1 MKSKIG
7 IFDKENRL
15 IPKHGDDV
23 TWSIN
28 QDYQLTFFS
37 HSFEQQFVNDFQI
50 APEIG
55 MDLRSLGLNDVFFH
69 ACSKGYAAA
78 LKGKPLVYLST
89 IQKDGRGK
97 VFELSFLPFHNVS
110 GEVLGC
116 CMQQKDV
123 TAESEALQLLE
134 DRDRKYKEAQE
145 IANVGHW
152 NWDMLKNEISWSDQL
167 FRVFGQKPGNF
178 EATYEA
184 LMDIIHP
191 EDREAFNADVET
203 SIKENVL
210 HDMVHRIML
219 GENDVRYVH
228 QKGRAYYNS
237 NGKPIRMS
245 GTTQDVT
252 SEILA
257 NQRIVEQNK
266 ELEHFV
272 HVVSHNLKG
281 PISNLLMLLSVYNW
295 GRDTENDIILKK
307 FETTSK
313 ALHQTMKDLNL
324 SLSLRSVDKERFR
337 DIYFESAMEDVL
349 GLLSEEIVKTG
360 TSITMRFSKAPTM
373 KGVKSYVVNILYNL
387 ILNAITYKQEG
398 RTPKVRIST
407 MLKEGSLILTVADN
421 GIGIKLTPE
430 REKKIF
436 DMYGRLSGKTEGK
449 GLGLYL
455 VKTQAEAMNGRI
467 GVKSETGIGSSF
479 TIRFELPPDCS

>member
-1 MKSKIG
+1 MTDTLDT
-7 IFDKENRL
+7 FNAL
-15 IPKHGDDV
+15 IPKQGDDII
-23 TWSIN
+23 WSIDR
-28 QDYQLTFFS
+28 DYQLTFFS
-37 HSFEQQFVNDFQI
+37 HSFEQQFTNDFQI
-50 APEIG
+50 VPEIG
-55 MDLRSLGLNDVFFH
+55 MDLRSLGFNDVFFH
-69 ACSKGYAAA
+69 ACSKGYSTA
-78 LKGKPLVYLST
+78 LNGNPLIYLST
-89 IQKDGRGK
+89 IQTNGKAK
-97 VFELSFLPFHNVS
+97 VFELSFIPFNNTK

-152 NWDMLKNEISWSDQL
+152 NWDMLKDEITWSDQL
-167 FRVFGQKPGNF
+167 FRVFGQEPGNF

-184 LMDIIHP
+184 LMEIIHP
-191 EDREAFNADVET
+191 EDRKAFNADVEACI
-203 SIKENVL
+203 SENVL
-210 HDMVHRIML
+210 HDIVHRIVL
-219 GENDVRYVH
+219 GEKDVRYVH

-257 NQRIVEQNK
+257 NQKIVEQNK

-295 GRDTENDIILKK
+295 GRDIENDIILKK

-313 ALHQTMKDLNL
+313 ALHQTMKDLSL
-324 SLSLRSVDKERFR
+324 SLSLRSVDENRFR
-337 DIYFESAMEDVL
+337 DVCFESAMEDVL
-349 GLLSEEIVKTG
+349 GLLSEEIVKANA
-360 TSITMRFSKAPTM
+360 SISMDFSQVSKV
-373 KGVKSYVVNILYNL
+373 KGIKSYVVNILYNL
-387 ILNAITYKQEG
+387 ILNAIAYKQEG
-398 RTPKVRIST
+398 RTPMVRIST
-407 MLKEGSLILTVADN
+407 MLKEGSLVLTVTDN
-421 GIGIKLTPE
+421 GIGMKLTPK

-436 DMYGRLSGKTEGK
+436 DMYGRLSGQTAGK

-455 VKTQAEAMNGRI
+455 VKTQVEAMNGKI
-467 GVKSETGIGSSF
+467 EVKSEMGIGSSF
-479 TIRFELPPDCS
+479 TIRFGRPADYC